1 VSATGCG
8 PYRSTEVSLRLRLTA
23 LFTIAAALV
32 VVVGGALYLHKL
44 SDGLRDAT
52 DASLRSRA
60 VPLRLTATQLTE
72 TTAPTAPPSS
82 SDVGGLL
89 TAVFRPDGV
98 AVQQSPA
105 LQGTGLLRT
114 ADRTRLLQGRTVLDD
129 RMENGISYRILIE
142 PVRKPNGVWTVLV
155 AAPTEETDEAVDS
168 LGHSLIVAGS
178 LVILLAA
185 AGAWVLGSAA
195 LRAVDRMRSDV
206 EAITAA
212 DITARVKVPA
222 GRDELA
228 ALGSTFN
235 ALLDRLGFALA
246 RQRRFVADAGHE
258 LRGPLAVLRME
269 LELADRPSR
278 SREELAL
285 AVRAAADEVE
295 RLARLADDLL
305 FLARSDDGDLQVRRL
320 LVPLEALLLQATNT
334 RALSAEH
341 RGVALEVV
349 SPPGLRIEVDPDR
362 LRHALDNLLDNAL
375 RASRAGGTVR
385 VIAEQVPGGTTIT
398 VADTGP
404 GFAEGFLPRA
414 FERFSRPDQARSDDS
429 GGTGLGLAIV
439 QAVAEAH
446 GGTATARNAEVGG
459 AEVILLLPTKV

>member
-1 VSATGCG
+1 M
-8 PYRSTEVSLRLRLTA
+8 SLRLRLTA
-23 LFTIAAALV
+23 LFTIAAAV
-32 VVVGGALYLHKL
+32 IVIVGGGLYLHKL
-44 SDGLRDAT
+44 SDGLRAAT

-72 TTAPTAPPSS
+72 TTQPSAPPSS

-98 AVQQSPA
+98 AVQESPA
-105 LQGTGLLRT
+105 LQGTRLLRPE
-114 ADRTRLLQGRTVLDD
+114 DRTRLQAGKTVLDD
-129 RMENGISYRILIE
+129 REENDISYRILIE
-142 PVRKPNGVWTVLV
+142 PVSRPNGLWIVLV
-155 AAPTEETDEAVDS
+155 AGPTEETDEAVDS

-178 LVILLAA
+178 LVILLSA

-195 LRAVDRMRSDV
+195 LRAVDRMRTDV

-212 DITARVKVPA
+212 DISARVKVPA

-269 LELADRPSR
+269 LELADRPAR
-278 SREELAL
+278 SREELAS

-305 FLARSDDGDLQVRRL
+305 FLARSDDGDLRVRPL
-320 LVPLEALLLQATNT
+320 VVPLEPLLRQATGT

-341 RGVALEVV
+341 HGVALEVV
-349 SPPGLRIEVDPDR
+349 SPPGLRIDVDSDR

-375 RASRAGGTVR
+375 RVTKPGGTVR
-385 VIAEQVPGGTTIT
+385 LVAEQVPGATTIT

-404 GFAEGFLPRA
+404 GFDEAFLPRA
-414 FERFSRPDQARSDDS
+414 FERFSRPDQARTDDS

-446 GGTATARNAEVGG
+446 GGTATARNTPTG
-459 AEVILLLPTKV
+459 AEVTLTIPVQTDEA

>member
-1 VSATGCG
+1 M
-8 PYRSTEVSLRLRLTA
+8 SLRLRLTA
-23 LFTIAAALV
+23 LFTIAATLV
-32 VVVGGALYLHKL
+32 VVLGGAFYLYKL
-44 SDGLRDAT
+44 SAGLRDAT

-72 TTAPTAPPSS
+72 TTEPSAPPSS

-105 LQGTGLLRT
+105 LQGTKLMR
-114 ADRTRLLQGRTVLDD
+114 ASDRTRLLQGKSVLDD
-129 RMENGISYRILIE
+129 RTENDASYRVLIE
-142 PVRKPNGVWTVLV
+142 PVRRPNGVWTVLV
-155 AAPTEETDEAVDS
+155 AAPTEEIDEADDS
-168 LGHSLIVAGS
+168 LGHSFVVAGG
-178 LVILLAA
+178 LVILLCAV
-185 AGAWVLGSAA
+185 GAWLLGSAA
-195 LRAVDRMRSDV
+195 LRAVDRLRSDV

-212 DITARVKVPA
+212 DISARVKVPA

-228 ALGSTFN
+228 ALASTFN

-258 LRGPLAVLRME
+258 LRAPLAVLRME

-278 SREELAL
+278 SRDELGL

-295 RLARLADDLL
+295 RMARLADDLL
-305 FLARSDDGDLQVRRL
+305 FLARSDDGDLQVRPAR
-320 LVPLEALLLQATNT
+320 VPLEALLLQATGT
-334 RALSAEH
+334 RALSAAD
-341 RGVALEVV
+341 RGVTLEVV
-349 SPPGLRIEVDPDR
+349 CPPALRVDVDPDR

-375 RASRAGGTVR
+375 RVTTTGGSVR
-385 VIAEQVPGGTTIT
+385 VVAEQLPGAVTIT

-404 GFAEGFLPRA
+404 GFVEEFLPRA

-446 GGTATARNAEVGG
+446 GGTATARNATTGG
-459 AEVILLLPTKV
+459 AEVVITLPAPA